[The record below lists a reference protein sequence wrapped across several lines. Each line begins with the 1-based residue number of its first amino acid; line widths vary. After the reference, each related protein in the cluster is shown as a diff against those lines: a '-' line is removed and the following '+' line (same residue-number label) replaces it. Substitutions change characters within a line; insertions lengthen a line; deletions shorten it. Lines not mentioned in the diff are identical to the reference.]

1 MVFLVIKKMKTTR
14 IAIALV
20 AVVGLS
26 AIIVG
31 LAFAHYSRNSP
42 FSPATGNIAENFDEN
57 WWTEMEEYM
66 EARWQRIED
75 EEWYDD
81 MVQYM
86 KEHWNEVQNKEWF
99 NQMIE
104 YMENQGY
111 SHFYGYRNYDSNYYS
126 PRNYGGRGFGC
137 RGW

>member
-1 MVFLVIKKMKTTR
+1 MKTTK
-14 IAIALV
+14 IAIALI

-26 AIIVG
+26 SIIVG
-31 LAFAHYSRNSP
+31 LAFAHYSRTSP
-42 FSPATGNIAENFDEN
+42 FAPAAGNIAENFDDN
-57 WWTEMEEYM
+57 WWIKMEEYM
-66 EARWQRIED
+66 EARWQGIED

-81 MVQYM
+81 MVQYI
-86 KEHWNEVQNKEWF
+86 KEHWNEVQNQEWF

-104 YMENQGY
+104 YMENKGY
-111 SHFYGYRNYDSNYYS
+111 SRFYGSRNYDSNYYS